1 MFKKMNNSKKIFLAM
16 VMAAFAMNVTLA
28 QENLTKEITLE
39 KDVAPLEKKAVK
51 KNELPKVKKPS
62 TKVNKTSLGYSDLT
76 SPIDVPTTIPTLL
89 PYGYRTAHNFSDK
102 RGYLDIGGGMQANF
116 RMDFGY
122 RILDAEREKLA
133 VWVNHNSTWNGKNPS
148 QVVPLDELRTKQKF
162 NDNTIAV
169 DYSRELGNG
178 TLTLGAKGHI
188 DIYNYYGG
196 WKGANAIAFSPYPY
210 KDYYEEYYAF
220 NLTDWDQEKQT
231 FTNFNINAD
240 WKSQFMLRENPL
252 KYNIGLQYG
261 HAAHDKA
268 FSELYKHGV
277 HDNWGILNLGGSYDL
292 TELTTAAL
300 NIKGEYLR
308 RGTKSRYSSD
318 YDLFDEVGMIT
329 LSPTYTVRGD
339 MFKLQLGLN
348 AHLSFS
354 DGGFFR
360 ISPNV
365 RASLSLVDGFTVF
378 GNALGG
384 KALGYRQGKHFVN
397 YRYDNPLLLYGSV
410 YTPLDAEAGIKIG
423 PFNGLSAKVS
433 LGYAIVKDEPG
444 IIYHV
449 PDIDGS
455 MPITDIYN
463 NATGKSVLIRDAFL
477 GTYTGFMSD
486 YNVIDS
492 RGYYINAELNYKYR
506 SLIEASAG
514 VKFAPHDKEL
524 FDSDSHYNGYKMGV
538 DRASTVANI
547 DLKVTPWR
555 PLSVNLGLE
564 YRGGRMALFSNPYML
579 YSSDVNPGTT
589 YYKFID
595 MKDAI
600 NLHAGANYRLNS
612 TVSLWLQAYNL
623 LNRRYDVLY
632 GMGAQRIG
640 FMVGAGFTF

>member
-1 MFKKMNNSKKIFLAM
+1 MKMKKIYIAM
-16 VMAAFAMNVTLA
+16 LMAAFALNGAYA
-28 QENLTKEITLE
+28 QDNKNLNKEITLE
-39 KDVAPLEKKAVK
+39 KDIAPLEKKAVK
-51 KNELPKVKKPS
+51 KNELPKVKKPATS
-62 TKVNKTSLGYSDLT
+62 GQKTSLGYSDLT
-76 SPIDVPTTIPTLL
+76 TPIEVPTTIPTLL

-102 RGYLDIGGGMQANF
+102 RGYFDIGGGTQANF
-116 RMDFGY
+116 RVDFGY
-122 RILDAEREKLA
+122 RIIDEESEKLGI
-133 VWVNHNSTWNGKNPS
+133 WLNHNSTWNGKNPS
-148 QVVPLDELRTKQKF
+148 KVIALDENRTKQKY

-169 DYSRELGNG
+169 DYSRALGNG

-196 WKGANAIAFSPYPY
+196 WNSEMAYVGGWPPYTYGEMEPRNALY
-210 KDYYEEYYAF
+210 
-220 NLTDWDQEKQT
+220 DWNTEKQT
-231 FTNFNINAD
+231 FTDFNLKAG
-240 WKSQFMLRENPL
+240 WASKFMLRDNPL
-252 KYNIGLQYG
+252 NYNIGLQYG
-261 HAAHDKA
+261 HAAHDKP
-268 FSELYKHGV
+268 FNDLYKHGV

-308 RGTKSRYSSD
+308 RGTKAKLGSD

-339 MFKLQLGLN
+339 MFRLQLGVN

-354 DGGFFR
+354 DGGIFR
-360 ISPNV
+360 LSPNV
-365 RASLSLVDGFTVF
+365 RANLSLVDGFTLF

-397 YRYDNPLLLYGSV
+397 YRYDDPLLLYGSV

-444 IIYHV
+444 IIYRV
-449 PDIDGS
+449 PEVDGYAPALGLNIPPTS
-455 MPITDIYN
+455 RYV
-463 NATGKSVLIRDAFL
+463 SRDAWL
-477 GTYTGFMSD
+477 GLFTAFMSS
-486 YNVIDS
+486 YKVMDS
-492 RGYYINAELNYKYR
+492 RGYYINAALNYKYR
-506 SLIEASAG
+506 SLIEASASI
-514 VKFAPHDKEL
+514 KYAPHDNEM
-524 FDSDSHYNGYKMGV
+524 FESDKHYNGYKMGV

-555 PLSVNLGLE
+555 PLTIDAGLE
-564 YRGGRMALFSNPYML
+564 YRGGRMALFGPNNDYL
-579 YSSDVNPGTT
+579 YPENYTPGYTFVNMDDVV
-589 YYKFID
+589 
-595 MKDAI
+595 

-612 TVSLWLQAYNL
+612 TVNLWLQAHNL
-623 LNRRYDVLY
+623 LNRRCDVLY